1 MGSKLDT
8 QSPLCQRVREVII
21 EKERSVT
28 RFAEVIGIAQTTLNQ
43 QLVVGKIASS
53 TLEQLLVAYPDISAE
68 WLMRGTGGMYIGT
81 PSQDALDD
89 KQTIAQLTAEKERLQ
104 NQVDLLNKVINKL
117 V

>member
-28 RFAEVIGIAQTTLNQ
+28 RFAEVIGVAQTTLNQ

-53 TLEQLLVAYPDISAE
+53 TLEQILVSYPDISAE
-68 WLMRGTGGMYIGT
+68 WLMRGEGGMYKGA
-81 PSQDALDD
+81 PSQDTLND
-89 KQTIAQLTAEKERLQ
+89 KQVIADLTAEKERLQ